1 MKQIFS
7 LIISTIFISFSF
19 SQNKLQTI
27 NKIVNEANNNSQL
40 ESLAHELMD
49 QIGPRL
55 TGTSQMLQA
64 HDWVIDKYSSW
75 GINSKNEQ
83 FGQWRAWERGISHI
97 DMMSPWVKSLE
108 GQQLS
113 WSASTKKNGELG
125 EVVKIPF
132 ESKEKFES
140 WLKTIKGKHQKD
152 YEEKLFQ
159 TISHKK
165 NKK

>member
-7 LIISTIFISFSF
+7 LIISIIFISFSF

-125 EVVKIPF
+125 EVVKIPI
-132 ESKEKFES
+132 ESKEEV
-140 WLKTIKGKHQKD
+140 
-152 YEEKLFQ
+152 
-159 TISHKK
+159 
-165 NKK
+165 

>member
-1 MKQIFS
+1 MKKILPF
-7 LIISTIFISFSF
+7 LIATLFINLSY

-64 HDWVIDKYSSW
+64 HDWVINKYSNWDIS
-75 GINSKNEQ
+75 SENEQ

-125 EVVKIPF
+125 EVVIIHG
-132 ESKEKFES
+132 
-140 WLKTIKGKHQKD
+140 LKQLKGNMFCLGHLIYLVDLIMILKGG
-152 YEEKLFQ
+152 L
-159 TISHKK
+159 KK
-165 NKK
+165 VHLKK

>member
-7 LIISTIFISFSF
+7 LIISIIFISFSF

-75 GINSKNEQ
+75 GIDSKNEQ

-108 GQQLS
+108 CQQLS
-113 WSASTKKNGELG
+113 WSACTKKNGELV
-125 EVVKIPF
+125 EVVKIPL
-132 ESKEKFES
+132 ESKEKFDS
-140 WLKTIKGKHQKD
+140 CLKTIKGKHVLLGEPD
-152 YEEKLFQ
+152 
-159 TISHKK
+159 ISGRPE
-165 NKK
+165 

>member
-7 LIISTIFISFSF
+7 LIISIIFISFSF

-75 GINSKNEQ
+75 GIDSKNEQ
-83 FGQWRAWERGISHI
+83 FGQWRAWERVILNI
-97 DMMSPWVKSLE
+97 FNNCIYVWWC
-108 GQQLS
+108 
-113 WSASTKKNGELG
+113 WSS
-125 EVVKIPF
+125 
-132 ESKEKFES
+132 S
-140 WLKTIKGKHQKD
+140 
-152 YEEKLFQ
+152 
-159 TISHKK
+159 
-165 NKK
+165 